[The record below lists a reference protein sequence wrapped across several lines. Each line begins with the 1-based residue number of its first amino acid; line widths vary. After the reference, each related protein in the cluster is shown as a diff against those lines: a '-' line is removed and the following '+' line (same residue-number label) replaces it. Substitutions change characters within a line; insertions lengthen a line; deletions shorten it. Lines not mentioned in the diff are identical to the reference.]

1 MMMNRSW
8 PNLRYYVG
16 IRLDRVSETT
26 KNLNQHSL
34 SLGRVLNPEP
44 PEYEAEVL
52 TARPRR
58 SVKLLQ
64 HGECSKMA
72 NKSVNWTKSLMND

>member
-26 KNLNQHSL
+26 KTLNQHSL

-52 TARPRR
+52 NHSTTTLGQTTSA
-58 SVKLLQ
+58 
-64 HGECSKMA
+64 
-72 NKSVNWTKSLMND
+72 W